1 LGEAVHR
8 FDKAVRRQVGTNGS
22 AIAVSLGETDS
33 RAYRESQSKL
43 IRTSKDIVIKQI
55 PNRNQDGTTAEK

>member
-22 AIAVSLGETDS
+22 AIAVKQGGES
-33 RAYRESQSKL
+33 YWLPIAQRG
-43 IRTSKDIVIKQI
+43 VIEMEAGLVELQ
-55 PNRNQDGTTAEK
+55 R